1 MRQKPSSADEED
13 VFFFANQ
20 KSSSIILLETKT
32 FFKHLEKIRPIECD
46 FFCPHFLL
54 VVDKKCLLKKSF
66 ALFKKKFQVR
76 EEKASQLASEQ
87 IVLSGGTK
95 GFTYAAAV
103 AAKKVAR

>member
-1 MRQKPSSADEED
+1 MW
-13 VFFFANQ
+13 
-20 KSSSIILLETKT
+20 
-32 FFKHLEKIRPIECD
+32 
-46 FFCPHFLL
+46 FFCSHFLL
-54 VVDKKCLLKKSF
+54 ESGGQKCLLKKSF
-66 ALFKKKFQVR
+66 TLFKKKFQVR

>member
-1 MRQKPSSADEED
+1 MNVIFLPSFSAR
-13 VFFFANQ
+13 
-20 KSSSIILLETKT
+20 K
-32 FFKHLEKIRPIECD
+32 
-46 FFCPHFLL
+46 

>member
-1 MRQKPSSADEED
+1 MWFFLPSFSAR
-13 VFFFANQ
+13 
-20 KSSSIILLETKT
+20 K
-32 FFKHLEKIRPIECD
+32 
-46 FFCPHFLL
+46 

-95 GFTYAAAV
+95 GFTYAAALSSRQEGS
-103 AAKKVAR
+103 KINLFCMLMKSLPL